1 MEFPKKD
8 TQEWPEG
15 VVERLQGYAD
25 ANGVTLDD
33 AKQKFVQ
40 FLSDK
45 YAVENW
51 QDEDE
56 DFLIEASE
64 GFVVQRRSGGSSFET
79 VNFVGMLV
87 GVDGKWRDKRK
98 NLRDQAV
105 AAYLEEPGKAVEAGL
120 VAECWKEDGS
130 WHLSKADGLHDTEEP
145 EDEDPWFLWET
156 GNGPIAILQT
166 GDYDSKGDPVRPV
179 LKSRYYYFLGNNE
192 ADFGT
197 DVSIWRLDSS
207 VIDATPTMWKPCRL
221 KVIPNTREDVNP
233 DFADILR
240 VPRNWANEIVY
251 TDDFV
256 DTDVRAQLAPEKFGV
271 NPAIHKHHVALPN
284 LLEYYQRNMKEVPGI
299 NPVGPLAIVKGKV
312 TSLFKEGWD
321 NDYDETGKVYNLRLT
336 SWDLQ
341 KEHPSGLRSEVSV
354 RISGNLKENGHAF
367 EYNDGADWK
376 AYAERSTVLVFG
388 RLGVRATDSGEV
400 PQVNAFGVFAVPR
413 FVVPAPEG
421 GDSNAEQFE

>member
-8 TQEWPEG
+8 TKEWPEG

-56 DFLIEASE
+56 DFLLEASE

-98 NLRDQAV
+98 NTRDQAV
-105 AAYLEEPGKAVEAGL
+105 AAYLEDADKAVQSGL
-120 VAECWKEDGS
+120 VAKCVKENGT
-130 WHLSKADGLHDTEEP
+130 WHLIKADGKHDTEET
-145 EDEDPWFLWET
+145 DEEPWFLHNT
-156 GNGPIAILQT
+156 GSGPIAILQT
-166 GDYDSKGDPVRPV
+166 GDFESKGDPIRPV
-179 LKSRYYYFLGNNE
+179 LKSRYYYFLGNSE
-192 ADFGT
+192 ADFGDEVT
-197 DVSIWRLDSS
+197 LWRFDSS
-207 VIDATPTMWKPCRL
+207 DIDATPTMWKPCRL
-221 KVIPNTREDVNP
+221 KVIPNTRENVNP

-240 VPRNWANEIVY
+240 VPRGWANEIQY
-251 TDDFV
+251 TNDFV
-256 DTDVRAQLAPEKFGV
+256 DADVRPQLAPEKFGV
-271 NPAIHKHHVALPN
+271 NPAIHKHHVPLPD

-299 NPVGPLAIVKGKV
+299 NPVGPLVLIKGKV

-321 NDYDETGKVYNLRLT
+321 NDYDETGKVYNLRVS

-354 RISGNLKENGHAF
+354 RIPGVLKERTHVF
-367 EYNDGADWK
+367 EYNDGENWK
-376 AYAERSTVLVFG
+376 PYAERSTVLVMG
-388 RLGVRATDSGEV
+388 RLGIRATDSGEL

-413 FVVPAPEG
+413 FVVPAADG
-421 GDSNAEQFE
+421 GDSNVEQFE